1 MRDDGI
7 LTLDIL
13 QQTLLHH
20 AEAIKYN
27 YRQIATIVIYESD
40 KRNKEKVDNW

>member
-13 QQTLLHH
+13 QQPLLHH

-27 YRQIATIVIYESD
+27 YRQITTIVIYESD